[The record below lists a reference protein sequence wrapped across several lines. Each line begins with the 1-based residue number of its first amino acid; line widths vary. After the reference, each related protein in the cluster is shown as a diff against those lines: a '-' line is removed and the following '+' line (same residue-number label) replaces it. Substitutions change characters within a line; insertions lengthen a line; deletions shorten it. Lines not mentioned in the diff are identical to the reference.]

1 MKYFGFCLT
10 ASEFRGTTTATATTT
25 ATTTTATTTTS
36 HALADCNQC
45 IQIRKKMQEFSF
57 VVLHKLSLYL
67 LIIEK

>member
-1 MKYFGFCLT
+1 MNFVLVYFGFCLT
-10 ASEFRGTTTATATTT
+10 ASEFRSTTTATA
-25 ATTTTATTTTS
+25 TTATTTTS

-45 IQIRKKMQEFSF
+45 IQIRKKMMQEFSF